1 MLSKYFLDFYFNPR
15 SHEGSDAITAQEL
28 PRLDEFQSTLPRR
41 ERHVRPLRCVVVKIY
56 FNPRS
61 HEGSDILGTS
71 EIVAIYIFQSTLPRR
86 ERPPMHPQSA
96 AFPFLFQSTLPRRE
110 RQSAIM
116 ANDVPMDISIHAPT
130 KGATNTKPFL
140 FNVSHISIHA
150 PTKGATR
157 NVRRCGRNTSDFN
170 PRSHEGSDEMMEMR
184 HDRVLNISIHAPT
197 KGATVS
203 RFCTYARRYDFN
215 PRSHEGSDV

>member
-1 MLSKYFLDFYFNPR
+1 MENIFNGIFSISIHAPTKGATGVTMLMIADYSN
-15 SHEGSDAITAQEL
+15 
-28 PRLDEFQSTLPRR
+28 
-41 ERHVRPLRCVVVKIY
+41 

-71 EIVAIYIFQSTLPRR
+71 EIVEIYI
-86 ERPPMHPQSA
+86 
-96 AFPFLFQSTLPRRE
+96 FQSTLPRRE

-170 PRSHEGSDEMMEMR
+170 PRSHEGSDAS
-184 HDRVLNISIHAPT
+184 SIKWIMQRLH
-197 KGATVS
+197 
-203 RFCTYARRYDFN
+203 FN
-215 PRSHEGSDV
+215 PRSHEGSDVFDRKLED

>member
-71 EIVAIYIFQSTLPRR
+71 EIVEIYIFQSTLPRR
-86 ERPPMHPQSA
+86 ERRETFDGVA
-96 AFPFLFQSTLPRRE
+96 GILP
-110 RQSAIM
+110 
-116 ANDVPMDISIHAPT
+116 ISIHAPT
-130 KGATNTKPFL
+130 KGATK
-140 FNVSHISIHA
+140 
-150 PTKGATR
+150 
-157 NVRRCGRNTSDFN
+157 
-170 PRSHEGSDEMMEMR
+170 
-184 HDRVLNISIHAPT
+184 
-197 KGATVS
+197 
-203 RFCTYARRYDFN
+203 
-215 PRSHEGSDV
+215 

>member
-1 MLSKYFLDFYFNPR
+1 M
-15 SHEGSDAITAQEL
+15 
-28 PRLDEFQSTLPRR
+28 
-41 ERHVRPLRCVVVKIY
+41 
-56 FNPRS
+56 
-61 HEGSDILGTS
+61 GTS
-71 EIVAIYIFQSTLPRR
+71 EIVEIYIFQSTLPRR

-110 RQSAIM
+110 RPSEHGNFFKIM
-116 ANDVPMDISIHAPT
+116 NISIHAPT

-197 KGATVS
+197 KGATYN
-203 RFCTYARRYDFN
+203 FQLLALL
-215 PRSHEGSDV
+215 